1 MMRRG
6 SRILT
11 LSVGMSVLVS
21 ATTLKEVVQEVL
33 DSNPVIKE
41 RLHNYRATRADLRGA
56 EAGYY
61 PTLDIEAAVGKDY
74 RGELSWAENESY
86 DIFRNSLILRQ
97 NLFKGFSTHER
108 VNYQTMRS
116 LAAAYSYLEKAN
128 DVTLQTIKVYI
139 DLLRYREH
147 LRTARTH
154 VAHIKKLHDKV
165 KKSYKAGLTKMS
177 EVSKVRSSLSLAKS
191 NLLVARNRLANA
203 LYNYRRVTGRT
214 VRIDDLRRVRFDLP
228 LPKDQ
233 ERATM
238 FALQYNP
245 SLRVG
250 KYNIK
255 GAEALYRESKSKF
268 LPTVDLELSAN
279 YEDALSD
286 KSLYRQKG
294 YNTDETRAMLV
305 VRYNLFNGGA
315 DEAARVNKMS
325 KVSQEMEVVNDLRRQ
340 VMEGMDLSWSTYELS
355 KEQIPVLRRYRDQS
369 GETLKLYWKEYKLG
383 ERSLLD
389 LLATENDLKRAKD
402 ELIDARYNMLLA
414 KFRIL
419 DAMGLTMA
427 SVMGDVRPYYRRVGL
442 FANGKSPQDTLPASY
457 DPDHDGVSADVD
469 LCADSKRWKNGVR
482 PSGCRPS
489 INARNEA
496 GGAK

>member
-1 MMRRG
+1 MKKLWLA
-6 SRILT
+6 ILIGGTGVT
-11 LSVGMSVLVS
+11 LS
-21 ATTLKEVVQEVL
+21 ATTLKEVVSDVL

-61 PTLDIEAAVGKDY
+61 PTLDLEMGVGKDY
-74 RGELSWAENESY
+74 QGRFSDKENEEY
-86 DIFRNSLILRQ
+86 DVFRNSLILRQ
-97 NLFKGFSTHER
+97 NIFHGFSTQER
-108 VNYQTMRS
+108 VSYQMMRS

-128 DVTLQTIKVYI
+128 DVTLQTIKVYT

-147 LRTARTH
+147 LENARIH
-154 VAHIKKLHDKV
+154 VKHIETLYAKV
-165 KKSYKAGLTKMS
+165 TKAYKAGLTKMS
-177 EVSKVRSSLSLAKS
+177 EVSKVRSSLALAKS
-191 NLLVARNRLANA
+191 NMLVARNRLSNA
-203 LYNYRRVTGRT
+203 IYNYRRVTGRT
-214 VRIDDLRRVRFDLP
+214 IRPKDLHKVSFNLP

-233 ERATM
+233 EQATL
-238 FALQYNP
+238 FALENNP

-255 GAEALYRESKSKF
+255 GAESLYRESKSAFYPKID
-268 LPTVDLELSAN
+268 VEVSAN
-279 YEDALSD
+279 YADSFHDDPNQQLYSD
-286 KSLYRQKG
+286 SSNDVK
-294 YNTDETRAMLV
+294 AMIV
-305 VRYNLFNGGA
+305 MRYNLFNGGA

-340 VMEGMDLSWSTYELS
+340 VMEGMDLSWSTYELA
-355 KEQIPVLRRYRDQS
+355 KDQIPVLERYRDQS
-369 GETLKLYWKEYKLG
+369 RETLKLYWKEYKVG

-389 LLATENDLKRAKD
+389 LLATENDLKRAND

-414 KFRIL
+414 KYRIL

-427 SVMGDVRPYYRRVGL
+427 SVMGDVKPYYQRVGL
-442 FANGKSPQDTLPASY
+442 FNGGKSPKDTLPARY
-457 DPDHDGVSADVD
+457 DSDRDGVVADKD

-489 INARNEA
+489 INAPKSIE
-496 GGAK
+496 GGLR

>member
-1 MMRRG
+1 MKKRWMVPLVLG
-6 SRILT
+6 C
-11 LSVGMSVLVS
+11 SVYAS
-21 ATTLKEVVQEVL
+21 ATTLKEVVSGVL
-33 DSNPVIKE
+33 DTNPVIKE

-61 PTLDIEAAVGKDY
+61 PTLDLETGIGVDY
-74 RGELSWAENESY
+74 QGEFTGDPNENY
-86 DIFRNSLILRQ
+86 DIFRHALILRQ
-97 NLFKGFSTHER
+97 NIFKGFSTHER
-108 VNYQTMRS
+108 VNYQVMRS

-139 DLLRYREH
+139 ELMKNRDLLEN
-147 LRTARTH
+147 ARTH
-154 VAHIKKLHDKV
+154 VRHIQKLKAKV
-165 KKSYKAGLTKMS
+165 DKSYKAGLTKMS
-177 EVSKVRSSLSLAKS
+177 EVSKVHASLALAKS
-191 NLLVARNRLANA
+191 NMLVARNRLANS
-203 LYNYRRVTGRT
+203 LYNFRRVTGQT
-214 VRIDDLRRVRFDLP
+214 VRLKELSPVRFNLP

-233 ERATM
+233 EKATM

-268 LPTVDLELSAN
+268 YPSLDLEVSAT
-279 YEDALSD
+279 Y
-286 KSLYRQKG
+286 
-294 YNTDETRAMLV
+294 TDEINSDPVKPYPDAENGIKAMLM

-355 KEQIPVLRRYRDQS
+355 RDQIPVLKRYRNQS
-369 GETLKLYWKEYKLG
+369 RETLKLYWKEYNLG

-389 LLATENDLKRAKD
+389 LLATENDLKRAND
-402 ELIDARYNMLLA
+402 ELIQARYNMLLA
-414 KFRIL
+414 KYRIV

-427 SVMGDVRPYYRRVGL
+427 SVMGDVRPYYNRVGL
-442 FANGKSPQDTLPASY
+442 FNNGSSEQDTLPVSY
-457 DPDHDGVSADVD
+457 DPDRDGVPADKD
-469 LCADSKRWKNGVR
+469 LCADSKNWVKGVR
-482 PSGCRPS
+482 PSGCRPPV
-489 INARNEA
+489 NARKAA
-496 GGAK
+496 GGK